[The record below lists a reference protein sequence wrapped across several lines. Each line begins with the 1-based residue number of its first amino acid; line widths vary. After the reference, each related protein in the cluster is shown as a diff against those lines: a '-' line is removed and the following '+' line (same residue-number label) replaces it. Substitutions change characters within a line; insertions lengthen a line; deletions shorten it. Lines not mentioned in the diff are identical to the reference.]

1 MNVDRM
7 RRYAAGAREDAER
20 QDRAAR
26 LAAMTPEHRQTHL
39 AGRPCG
45 ECIAAGFR
53 TSAVQVVATATLA
66 AYVGG
71 GGLGQFINEGFAR
84 GDTAE
89 TAAGGVL
96 VALLALLVEVL
107 LALVQRTVQPPA
119 ETRL

>member
-1 MNVDRM
+1 MSGLQVLRSV
-7 RRYAAGAREDAER
+7 ELP
-20 QDRAAR
+20 
-26 LAAMTPEHRQTHL
+26 LALPL
-39 AGRPCG
+39 
-45 ECIAAGFR
+45 IAAGFR

-84 GDTAE
+84 GDQPE

-96 VALLALLVEVL
+96 VALLALLVEVV
-107 LALVQRTVQPPA
+107 LALVQRRVQPPA